1 VTAIC
6 YGRLEQIMV
15 CELPTDP
22 FLEELSGT
30 TWLLALVTPC
40 NTQGRDAIQEHTTYS
55 TQAASIITDIR
66 SIQAVIGR
74 VHSRTEW
81 AIIDRSPASSHATFA
96 VDDIDDSDDELR

>member
-1 VTAIC
+1 MTAIC

-40 NTQGRDAIQEHTTYS
+40 NTQGRHAILEHTTYS
-55 TQAASIITDIR
+55 TQAASIIMDVR
-66 SIQAVIGR
+66 SIRAVVGR
-74 VHSRTEW
+74 VQSRTEW
-81 AIIDRSPASSHATFA
+81 AIIDRSPASSHAAFA
-96 VDDIDDSDDELR
+96 VDDIDDSDDELI